1 MCKKQKYDIFGLH
14 VKEKMC
20 MVKNLAVV
28 QLTSCNSYI
37 QENLSNSQ
45 RINKEEFQTKR
56 TLLSLKIQVE
66 QQLTEWKVKSNVF
79 GLNVPFGLVIL
90 SQIEIEKN

>member
-1 MCKKQKYDIFGLH
+1 MTFFGLY

-37 QENLSNSQ
+37 YESLSNSQ
-45 RINKEEFQTKR
+45 RINKQEFQTKKQN
-56 TLLSLKIQVE
+56 SFEFKIQVE
-66 QQLTEWKVKSNVF
+66 QQLTEWKVKSNRLWF
-79 GLNVPFGLVIL
+79 ECTFWPSHSFSNRNR
-90 SQIEIEKN
+90 EN